1 MRLSSAVLVLF
12 VGLIGCS
19 ATPLPTSAEGPRAVP
34 TPVAPPV
41 GAVSFA
47 PASHSPFEAPPAPVP
62 ALLSAAPLSP
72 PPRDLR
78 EPTEWR
84 GDRRLGGAARVA
96 HARNNRLATVK
107 ALFEDAGVAY
117 PPHDTLL
124 RGYKQEG
131 ELELWAAGKDQDLK
145 LVATYSICAASG
157 GLGPKRAEGDL
168 QVPEGFYKIGY
179 FDPTSAFHLAMLVDY
194 PNASDR
200 IRGGATPGGEILIH
214 GSCASIGC
222 LSMSDERVEEIY
234 LVGWAAFMTYR
245 PVAVHIFPSR
255 DFDAILADDGLARHH
270 AFWRDIRSGHD
281 AFERTRRIPRVT
293 IAADGAYEVQAVG
306 EDG

>member
-1 MRLSSAVLVLF
+1 MRSVLAVFPLLLGLF
-12 VGLIGCS
+12 GCS
-19 ATPLPTSAEGPRAVP
+19 VMPV
-34 TPVAPPV
+34 VAPADAVRTSPV
-41 GAVSFA
+41 PAAPLGEGFSWTPDLGAPGQV
-47 PASHSPFEAPPAPVP
+47 PAAFPPPAPS
-62 ALLSAAPLSP
+62 LAPSLEP
-72 PPRDLR
+72 KRDLR

-84 GDRRLGGAARVA
+84 GDRRLGGADRVA

-107 ALFEDAGVAY
+107 AMFEEAGVSY

-124 RGYKQEG
+124 RAYKQEN

-157 GLGPKRAEGDL
+157 GLGPKRREGDL

-200 IRGGATPGGEILIH
+200 IRGGPTPGGEILIH

-222 LSMSDERVEEIY
+222 LSMGDERIEEIY
-234 LVGWAAFMTYR
+234 LVGWAAFMSYR
-245 PVAVHIFPSR
+245 PVAVHIFPAR
-255 DFDAILADDGLARHH
+255 DFDALLADDKLVQHH
-270 AFWRDIRSGHD
+270 AFWSEIRVGHD
-281 AFERTRRIPRVT
+281 AFDGTHRLPRVT
-293 IAADGAYEVQAVG
+293 IAPDGAYQVQAIP
-306 EDG
+306 